1 MQSRFIFII
10 MALLLGAILPL
21 QATINTRLSKIVG
34 GPVVSA
40 FVSFSVGTIA
50 LLLYLLITRQI
61 HFNTIPFRQSSWWM
75 WIGGLLGAFF
85 VAGIVVLL
93 PRLGVALSFSLVVAG
108 QMAIAILFDHFGWI
122 GTTVRE
128 ISLGKIAGAILLIAG
143 VFLIRKF

>member
-1 MQSRFIFII
+1 MQSRFVFII

-21 QATINTRLSKIVG
+21 QATINTRLSKLVG
-34 GPVVSA
+34 GSVASA

-50 LLLYLLITRQI
+50 LLLYLVITRQFSL
-61 HFNTIPFRQSSWWM
+61 HEIPFRQSSWWM

-93 PRLGVALSFSLVVAG
+93 PRLGVALSFSLVIAG
-108 QMAIAILFDHFGWI
+108 QMAVAILFDHFGWL

>member
-1 MQSRFIFII
+1 MQSRFVFII

-50 LLLYLLITRQI
+50 LLLYVLITRQI
-61 HFNTIPFRQSSWWM
+61 QLNKIPFGQSSWWM

-108 QMAIAILFDHFGWI
+108 QMAVAILFDHFGWI
-122 GTTVRE
+122 NTTVRE
-128 ISLGKIAGAILLIAG
+128 ISLGKIAGAILLIVG

>member
-1 MQSRFIFII
+1 MQFRFVFII

-61 HFNTIPFRQSSWWM
+61 KLDTIPFRESSWWM

-108 QMAIAILFDHFGWI
+108 QMAIAILFDHYGWI
-122 GTTVRE
+122 GTTIRE
-128 ISLGKIAGAILLIAG
+128 ISLGKIAGAVLLIVG